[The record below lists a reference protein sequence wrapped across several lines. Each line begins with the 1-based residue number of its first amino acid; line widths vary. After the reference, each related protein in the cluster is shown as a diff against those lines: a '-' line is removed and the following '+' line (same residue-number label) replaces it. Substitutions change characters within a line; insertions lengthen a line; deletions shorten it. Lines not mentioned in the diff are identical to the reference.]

1 MPDAASKLQK
11 RFGDTIRTE
20 RKARR
25 FSQEKLALESEL
37 SLTYVGELERGEKMP
52 SLDVVL
58 RLAKALGMTG
68 ADLLSHVAL
77 VKGRSIT

>member
-11 RFGDTIRTE
+11 RFGECIRSE
-20 RKARR
+20 RKARKL
-25 FSQEKLALESEL
+25 SQERLAFESEL

-58 RLAKALGMTG
+58 RIAKALEMTG
-68 ADLLSHVAL
+68 ADLMGCAKL
-77 VKGRSIT
+77 